1 MPTFADLNRTHP
13 EYQPGY
19 WKLCRLLADGGNA
32 LLTDDEAMARI
43 LPQHE
48 AEPSTQYKV
57 RRGMAYYEN
66 IVATVLNSICAGL
79 GIDPIRVEAD
89 GAPSYYDEFAED
101 VSPLGGRV
109 CSLGDL
115 VKQLVHMVML
125 YRRAWLR
132 VDMPPATDYG
142 NLAQQEASGALRAYV
157 VPLAPEYVTDWEETQ
172 DGTGELAWAL
182 CREEFCVRADV
193 LASTSTRTVRFLAY
207 DREQIRA
214 WEFDYDSTKAK
225 APKPE
230 ATPDRTWEM
239 AHPFQRVPML
249 RFEPAQQSGGLY
261 AMAALE
267 PLARAHFQ
275 ASNALAYAEARVLFT
290 PRTTF
295 LDGGSPVDP
304 FNAALSG
311 EAASSDRAV
320 AQPHGTA
327 NVVQMR
333 AGAGAGDR
341 VEYPAPPTGSF
352 THAAESCASL
362 VEAMHRVVHQMA
374 LSTQSTTAALGR
386 SGESKM
392 ADRTASEVV
401 LAAFGEMV
409 RTFLS
414 TELYPML
421 ARGRDPANQGGEQ
434 DIEWNAKGIA
444 KFSTSSGGEA
454 LADGLNWN
462 ALGVRSAT
470 AHAKFMDRTFR
481 AVFTDQATEAEY
493 EQMVAEE
500 AAAFDVAKQQADRM
514 QQALASGDGAD
525 DGADD
530 KAEDDAG
537 GEQPGSAKADN
548 KPGVG
553 KE

>member
-1 MPTFADLNRTHP
+1 MPTFAELNRTHA
-13 EYQPGY
+13 EYQADY
-19 WKLCRLLADGGNA
+19 WRLCRLLAEGGNA
-32 LLTDDEAMARI
+32 LLTDDAAMARL
-43 LPQHE
+43 LPQHD
-48 AEPSTQYKV
+48 AEPAAQYKV

-66 IVATVLNSICAGL
+66 IVATVLNSICSGL
-79 GIDPIRVEAD
+79 SIDPVRVEAE
-89 GAPSYYDEFAED
+89 GAPDYYEDFAED

-132 VDMPPATDYG
+132 VDMPPPTDYR

-157 VPLAPEYVTDWEETQ
+157 VPLAPEYVIDWEERD

-182 CREEFCVRADV
+182 CRDEYRVRADV
-193 LASTSTRTVRFLAY
+193 LSPGNIRTVRFMAY
-207 DREQIRA
+207 DAERVRV
-214 WEFDYDSTKAK
+214 WEFDYDANKERS
-225 APKPE
+225 PKPK
-230 ATPDRTWEM
+230 ATPDREIET
-239 AHPFQRVPML
+239 AHPFGRVPML
-249 RFEPAQQSGGLY
+249 RFEPAQESGGLY

-275 ASNALAYAEARVLFT
+275 AANALAYAEARVLFT

-295 LDGGSPVDP
+295 LDGGTPLDP
-304 FNAALSG
+304 FNAALAG
-311 EAASSDRAV
+311 EAASADRATS
-320 AQPHGTA
+320 QPHGTA
-327 NVVQMR
+327 TVVQMR
-333 AGAGAGDR
+333 AGVGAGDR
-341 VEYPAPPTGSF
+341 VEYPAPPTSSF
-352 THAAESCASL
+352 THAAETCASL

-374 LSTQSTTAALGR
+374 LSTQSTTTALGR
-386 SGESKM
+386 SGESKA
-392 ADRTASEVV
+392 ADQAASDVV

-409 RTFLS
+409 RTFLT

-434 DIEWNAKGIA
+434 GLEWAAKGIE
-444 KFSTSSGGEA
+444 KFSTSSGADA
-454 LADGLNWN
+454 LAEGLNWN
-462 ALGVRSAT
+462 AMGVRSAT

-481 AVFTDQATEAEY
+481 AVFGDSATEEEY
-493 EQMVAEE
+493 AAMAAEE
-500 AAAFDVAKQQADRM
+500 AAAHDLAKQQADRM

-525 DGADD
+525 AGAEDGA
-530 KAEDDAG
+530 EDEG
-537 GEQPGSAKADN
+537 GDEPPDN